1 MNTLVCGRANYTIII
16 VPVSS
21 VFEKLIFC
29 VCLQNNTF
37 PWYTRDMD
45 KTKLLTLINR
55 EGVMIWDSLCETYPT
70 LVAYDPPKFK
80 LNPYTWRTAGMCFQ
94 DLNLVELGYKFFKS
108 NTKNFDYMMQ
118 VILPHEIIH
127 QADFNLHGE
136 SEKKCGH
143 GAQWCKMM
151 LQYGLPADKF
161 HPMEISR
168 K

>member
-1 MNTLVCGRANYTIII
+1 MNTFVCGRANYTIII
-16 VPVSS
+16 VAVSS

-29 VCLQNNTF
+29 VCLENNTLTC
-37 PWYTRDMD
+37 YNCAMD
-45 KTKLLTLINR
+45 KAKLLTLLER
-55 EGVMIWDSLCETYPT
+55 ETVIIWDSLCETYPT
-70 LVAYDPPKFK
+70 LVAYDPPKLK

-136 SEKKCGH
+136 SEKSCGH

>member
-16 VPVSS
+16 VAVSS

-29 VCLQNNTF
+29 VCLQNNTL
-37 PWYTRDMD
+37 PWYTMGMD

-94 DLNLVELGYKFFKS
+94 DLNVVELGYKFFKS

-118 VILPHEIIH
+118 VILPHELIH

-136 SEKKCGH
+136 SEKSCGH
-143 GAQWCKMM
+143 GVNWQRMM

>member
-1 MNTLVCGRANYTIII
+1 MAWSGFLVYN
-16 VPVSS
+16 
-21 VFEKLIFC
+21 LH
-29 VCLQNNTF
+29 
-37 PWYTRDMD
+37 MD
-45 KTKLLTLINR
+45 KQKLLTLIER
-55 EGVMIWDSLCETYPT
+55 ESVMIWDSLCEIHPR
-70 LVAYDPPKFK
+70 LVRFDMPKFK

-94 DLNLVELGYKFFKS
+94 ERNLIELGYKFFKS

-127 QADFNLHGE
+127 QADWNLFGE

-143 GAQWCKMM
+143 GANWRMIM

-161 HPMEISR
+161 HTMEISR